1 MLLTWTSQL
10 NTSNDNFSFYFMT
23 CFGFF
28 SFPLGK
34 IIWHVI
40 HLGSKHHTWQML
52 SFIMYFWCTNSSDL
66 KWIEPLMLFHQPLR
80 NQFQPQKTSPT
91 FETNFKK
98 WELYFFPLCCVWQPT
113 EKPSCYHPQSVFV
126 ISLIPTTI
134 WNHMSSGKNKPTP

>member
-40 HLGSKHHTWQML
+40 HLGSKHHTRQML

-80 NQFQPQKTSPT
+80 NQFQPQKMSPT

-98 WELYFFPLCCVWQPT
+98 WELYFFSPLLCMATYWKTILLSSTVCV
-113 EKPSCYHPQSVFV
+113 CYRSDSYNYLESHEFR
-126 ISLIPTTI
+126 
-134 WNHMSSGKNKPTP
+134 KK